1 MKVLYLLLTI
11 LCCVSSVRAQ
21 DITVDTLLSRMARQ
35 VYDYPQEKVHVMTD
49 KPSYYG
55 GDTIRFRAFVADA
68 STHRP
73 LHISKYLYVELINPY
88 DHADLRVKVM
98 ERGGVYEGYLP
109 LDPMFAEGDYSLVA
123 YTAFMENA
131 GENYF
136 FRKRLSVRSPF
147 SMQGRME
154 CGFEWKGDDLNVTV
168 GYKDGDSGEY
178 LVCEDMG
185 YLPYGGLERK
195 RKNWRAEMDFR
206 LGGKSLEKHYVLVS
220 FGNYSKYIRLPQR
233 DGGGFDVT
241 FHPEGGYL
249 VPGAECRVAFK
260 AIGSDGLGTDVS
272 GRVFDSGG
280 SEVSRFSS
288 VHLGMGVFSF
298 TPLAGERYTAEVR
311 TSSGVTDVFPLPDS
325 YSRAGVLHVLNAPDT
340 LFVSSAG
347 VVPPGSFV
355 LLQQRGNV
363 LAVAPIGN
371 DSPQYFEKRTFPA
384 GVTQILLL
392 DGHGNTLS
400 ERLVFIRDSGSRV
413 TSISSDSTSYGNREK
428 VCLDISLEGYSAR
441 SGSIAVSVTDDELV
455 GDKEHLPIEAQ
466 MLLQSDIVGTIEAPA
481 YYFGQADD
489 ETDLALDVLLM
500 TQGWRRYD
508 IPNVL
513 LGRLS
518 EATRPLEIG
527 QEISGKVRRIIV
539 NTPRE
544 GVNVSVMS
552 AQNGYANLSV
562 SDKDGL
568 FTFSGFDFP
577 EGTNYVV
584 QALDKDG
591 SPVINFDVFEEK
603 FPANVFGIPSSV
615 PQARIKE
622 YTSEEKMM
630 INSNEAIKEILLD
643 EIVILGRKKVKQPKD
658 IYQMLANKSFD
669 ADYLVKNNITSF
681 DEIVYNIAGMR
692 EVQGYLQYRNSFVT
706 YMIDGVLQ
714 EGFFDMTIPFSE
726 IKLRFNFDMIDR
738 VDFIPSY
745 MSACFGVQD
754 GGILS
759 IKTKNIGAMPDRK
772 LPLNMRIC
780 SPLGYQKPVEF
791 YSPKYDAS
799 DNLPTGTDLR
809 STVHWAPAVQV
820 GADGKAHVEFYTS
833 DMLDTSYT
841 VRVEGLSDEGEI
853 ISGSYDIPVKNRFMR

>member
-1 MKVLYLLLTI
+1 MFLFSLFVVL
-11 LCCVSSVRAQ
+11 SVCGQ
-21 DITVDTLLSRMARQ
+21 SFPVDTLLSRMFRQ
-35 VYDYPQEKVHVMTD
+35 VYNYPQEKIHLMTD
-49 KPSYYG
+49 KPSYYS

-98 ERGGVYEGYLP
+98 ERDGVYEGYLP

-123 YTAFMENA
+123 YTSFMENA
-131 GENYF
+131 GEDYF

-272 GRVFDSGG
+272 GRVFDSSG

-311 TSSGVTDVFPLPDS
+311 TSSGVTDVFPLPVPD
-325 YSRAGVLHVLNAPDT
+325 SRAGVLHVLNAPDT

-355 LLQQRGNV
+355 LLQQRGSV

-384 GVTQILLL
+384 GVTQIL
-392 DGHGNTLS
+392 
-400 ERLVFIRDSGSRV
+400 
-413 TSISSDSTSYGNREK
+413 
-428 VCLDISLEGYSAR
+428 
-441 SGSIAVSVTDDELV
+441 
-455 GDKEHLPIEAQ
+455 
-466 MLLQSDIVGTIEAPA
+466 
-481 YYFGQADD
+481 
-489 ETDLALDVLLM
+489 
-500 TQGWRRYD
+500 
-508 IPNVL
+508 L

-544 GVNVSVMS
+544 GVNVSIMS

-714 EGFFDMTIPFSE
+714 EGFFDMAIPFSE

-772 LPLNMRIC
+772 LPLTCAYAPLWAIRSLWSFILPSMMHQTICLLAQICAAPSIGRRQCRWGLTARLTWSSTPPTCSTPPIRCGWKVCQMRVKS
-780 SPLGYQKPVEF
+780 SPALM
-791 YSPKYDAS
+791 
-799 DNLPTGTDLR
+799 
-809 STVHWAPAVQV
+809 
-820 GADGKAHVEFYTS
+820 TS
-833 DMLDTSYT
+833 
-841 VRVEGLSDEGEI
+841 R
-853 ISGSYDIPVKNRFMR
+853 

>member
-21 DITVDTLLSRMARQ
+21 DMTVDTLLSRMARQ

-49 KPSYYG
+49 KPSYYS

-98 ERGGVYEGYLP
+98 ERDGVYEGYLP

-131 GENYF
+131 GEDYF

-272 GRVFDSGG
+272 GRVFDSSG

-355 LLQQRGNV
+355 LLQQRGSV

-384 GVTQILLL
+384 GVTQIL
-392 DGHGNTLS
+392 
-400 ERLVFIRDSGSRV
+400 
-413 TSISSDSTSYGNREK
+413 
-428 VCLDISLEGYSAR
+428 
-441 SGSIAVSVTDDELV
+441 
-455 GDKEHLPIEAQ
+455 
-466 MLLQSDIVGTIEAPA
+466 
-481 YYFGQADD
+481 
-489 ETDLALDVLLM
+489 
-500 TQGWRRYD
+500 
-508 IPNVL
+508 L

-544 GVNVSVMS
+544 GVNVSIMS

-714 EGFFDMTIPFSE
+714 EGFLI
-726 IKLRFNFDMIDR
+726 
-738 VDFIPSY
+738 
-745 MSACFGVQD
+745 
-754 GGILS
+754 
-759 IKTKNIGAMPDRK
+759 
-772 LPLNMRIC
+772 
-780 SPLGYQKPVEF
+780 
-791 YSPKYDAS
+791 
-799 DNLPTGTDLR
+799 
-809 STVHWAPAVQV
+809 
-820 GADGKAHVEFYTS
+820 
-833 DMLDTSYT
+833 
-841 VRVEGLSDEGEI
+841 
-853 ISGSYDIPVKNRFMR
+853 

>member
-1 MKVLYLLLTI
+1 
-11 LCCVSSVRAQ
+11 
-21 DITVDTLLSRMARQ
+21 
-35 VYDYPQEKVHVMTD
+35 
-49 KPSYYG
+49 
-55 GDTIRFRAFVADA
+55 
-68 STHRP
+68 
-73 LHISKYLYVELINPY
+73 
-88 DHADLRVKVM
+88 
-98 ERGGVYEGYLP
+98 
-109 LDPMFAEGDYSLVA
+109 
-123 YTAFMENA
+123 
-131 GENYF
+131 
-136 FRKRLSVRSPF
+136 
-147 SMQGRME
+147 
-154 CGFEWKGDDLNVTV
+154 
-168 GYKDGDSGEY
+168 
-178 LVCEDMG
+178 
-185 YLPYGGLERK
+185 
-195 RKNWRAEMDFR
+195 
-206 LGGKSLEKHYVLVS
+206 
-220 FGNYSKYIRLPQR
+220 
-233 DGGGFDVT
+233 
-241 FHPEGGYL
+241 
-249 VPGAECRVAFK
+249 
-260 AIGSDGLGTDVS
+260 
-272 GRVFDSGG
+272 
-280 SEVSRFSS
+280 
-288 VHLGMGVFSF
+288 
-298 TPLAGERYTAEVR
+298 
-311 TSSGVTDVFPLPDS
+311 
-325 YSRAGVLHVLNAPDT
+325 
-340 LFVSSAG
+340 
-347 VVPPGSFV
+347 
-355 LLQQRGNV
+355 
-363 LAVAPIGN
+363 
-371 DSPQYFEKRTFPA
+371 
-384 GVTQILLL
+384 
-392 DGHGNTLS
+392 
-400 ERLVFIRDSGSRV
+400 
-413 TSISSDSTSYGNREK
+413 
-428 VCLDISLEGYSAR
+428 
-441 SGSIAVSVTDDELV
+441 
-455 GDKEHLPIEAQ
+455 
-466 MLLQSDIVGTIEAPA
+466 
-481 YYFGQADD
+481 
-489 ETDLALDVLLM
+489 M

-603 FPANVFGIPSSV
+603 FPANVFGLPSSV

-772 LPLNMRIC
+772 LPLNMRLC

>member
-1 MKVLYLLLTI
+1 
-11 LCCVSSVRAQ
+11 
-21 DITVDTLLSRMARQ
+21 
-35 VYDYPQEKVHVMTD
+35 
-49 KPSYYG
+49 
-55 GDTIRFRAFVADA
+55 
-68 STHRP
+68 
-73 LHISKYLYVELINPY
+73 
-88 DHADLRVKVM
+88 
-98 ERGGVYEGYLP
+98 
-109 LDPMFAEGDYSLVA
+109 
-123 YTAFMENA
+123 
-131 GENYF
+131 
-136 FRKRLSVRSPF
+136 
-147 SMQGRME
+147 
-154 CGFEWKGDDLNVTV
+154 
-168 GYKDGDSGEY
+168 
-178 LVCEDMG
+178 MG

-272 GRVFDSGG
+272 GRVFDSSG

-355 LLQQRGNV
+355 LLQQRGSV

-384 GVTQILLL
+384 GVTQIL
-392 DGHGNTLS
+392 
-400 ERLVFIRDSGSRV
+400 
-413 TSISSDSTSYGNREK
+413 
-428 VCLDISLEGYSAR
+428 
-441 SGSIAVSVTDDELV
+441 
-455 GDKEHLPIEAQ
+455 
-466 MLLQSDIVGTIEAPA
+466 
-481 YYFGQADD
+481 
-489 ETDLALDVLLM
+489 
-500 TQGWRRYD
+500 
-508 IPNVL
+508 L

-544 GVNVSVMS
+544 GVNVSIMS

-780 SPLGYQKPVEF
+780 SPLGYQMPVEF

>member
-1 MKVLYLLLTI
+1 M
-11 LCCVSSVRAQ
+11 
-21 DITVDTLLSRMARQ
+21 
-35 VYDYPQEKVHVMTD
+35 
-49 KPSYYG
+49 
-55 GDTIRFRAFVADA
+55 
-68 STHRP
+68 
-73 LHISKYLYVELINPY
+73 
-88 DHADLRVKVM
+88 
-98 ERGGVYEGYLP
+98 
-109 LDPMFAEGDYSLVA
+109 
-123 YTAFMENA
+123 
-131 GENYF
+131 
-136 FRKRLSVRSPF
+136 
-147 SMQGRME
+147 
-154 CGFEWKGDDLNVTV
+154 
-168 GYKDGDSGEY
+168 
-178 LVCEDMG
+178 
-185 YLPYGGLERK
+185 
-195 RKNWRAEMDFR
+195 
-206 LGGKSLEKHYVLVS
+206 
-220 FGNYSKYIRLPQR
+220 
-233 DGGGFDVT
+233 
-241 FHPEGGYL
+241 
-249 VPGAECRVAFK
+249 AFK

-272 GRVFDSGG
+272 GRVFDSSG

-325 YSRAGVLHVLNAPDT
+325 YSRAGVLPLLNAPDT

-355 LLQQRGNV
+355 LLQQRGSV

-384 GVTQILLL
+384 GVTQIL
-392 DGHGNTLS
+392 
-400 ERLVFIRDSGSRV
+400 
-413 TSISSDSTSYGNREK
+413 
-428 VCLDISLEGYSAR
+428 
-441 SGSIAVSVTDDELV
+441 
-455 GDKEHLPIEAQ
+455 
-466 MLLQSDIVGTIEAPA
+466 
-481 YYFGQADD
+481 
-489 ETDLALDVLLM
+489 
-500 TQGWRRYD
+500 
-508 IPNVL
+508 L

-544 GVNVSVMS
+544 GVNVSIMS

-841 VRVEGLSDEGEI
+841 VRVEGLSDGGEI
-853 ISGSYDIPVKNRFMR
+853 ISGSYEIPVKNRFMR